1 MSIWYALCDATHLE
15 FLRMTF
21 MKNALLAVF
30 ILAPLF
36 GLLSTMIVTGRMS
49 FFSDALG
56 HSGFTGIAIGVLCG
70 SLQPTVWAV
79 ALAAA
84 FALLFSFVRSRSR
97 QSADTIIGVFSS
109 TAVALGIFIA
119 TLGGNSFTKSAFT
132 GNSGVGKSSILNALD
147 PAFQLKTGEISTALG
162 RGRHTTRHVE
172 LFRLSCGAEIMDS
185 PGFSSFETEELNLEL
200 DAQHVDLTYFNYLE
214 DDPIVI
220 ADAEQIKRVI
230 NNIVSNS
237 IKYMDK
243 SHKVINIRLRDV
255 GDFVQVEIE
264 DNGKGIATKDLTKI
278 FDRFYRTDASRNSTR
293 GGSGIGLSIVKK
305 ILEDHGGKVWATSKE
320 GVGTTMYFVLRKYQ
334 EVPVS

>member
-21 MKNALLAVF
+21 MKNALLAVC

-119 TLGGNSFTKSAFT
+119 TLGGNSFTKSKSFLNVARSIFI
-132 GNSGVGKSSILNALD
+132 GVC
-147 PAFQLKTGEISTALG
+147 LKLKHMQCSL
-162 RGRHTTRHVE
+162 
-172 LFRLSCGAEIMDS
+172 
-185 PGFSSFETEELNLEL
+185 
-200 DAQHVDLTYFNYLE
+200 
-214 DDPIVI
+214 
-220 ADAEQIKRVI
+220 
-230 NNIVSNS
+230 
-237 IKYMDK
+237 
-243 SHKVINIRLRDV
+243 
-255 GDFVQVEIE
+255 
-264 DNGKGIATKDLTKI
+264 
-278 FDRFYRTDASRNSTR
+278 
-293 GGSGIGLSIVKK
+293 
-305 ILEDHGGKVWATSKE
+305 
-320 GVGTTMYFVLRKYQ
+320 
-334 EVPVS
+334 